1 MIMVGRVDTLGG
13 MAQTRPGR
21 RAQGGSGPSRAVP
34 SRGVR
39 QRVYSQNFLIDR
51 RAIDGLVA
59 GSGVQ
64 PGDLVVDIGAGNG
77 LITAALVRRGARVVA
92 IERDPALVRRL
103 RDRFGPGSGVTV
115 VAGDVL
121 TASLPRE
128 PFAVVANIPF
138 SITTKILRR
147 LLGDAGGR
155 LRRADVIVQA
165 EVARKRGTRGRGTL
179 LNATWEPWYEFG
191 AGARVP
197 RAAFRPQPRVDGA
210 VLMAARREQP
220 LLEPSLRRAYEA
232 FVTGV
237 FGGARPTVASALT
250 RSVGGV
256 LAMSRPRFGTLAS
269 ELGFPADALPSQLA
283 VEHWVGLFQAS
294 RGATGRDSTRGDSTG
309 HDSTGRGA
317 TARGPAPRRTAPRRD
332 GRPVRGRP

>member
-1 MIMVGRVDTLGG
+1 MVGRVDTLGD
-13 MAQTRPGR
+13 MAQRRPGR
-21 RAQGGSGPSRAVP
+21 RAQGGGGPPRA
-34 SRGVR
+34 VR

-77 LITAALVRRGARVVA
+77 LITAALVRRDARVVA
-92 IERDPALVRRL
+92 IERDPALVQRL

-121 TASLPRE
+121 TTPFPRE

-147 LLGDAGGR
+147 LLGDTGAR

-210 VLMAARREQP
+210 VLIAARREQP
-220 LLEPSLRRAYEA
+220 LLEPPLRRAYEA

-237 FGGARPTVASALT
+237 FGGARPTAASALT
-250 RSVGGV
+250 RSVGGAR
-256 LAMSRPRFGTLAS
+256 AMSRPRFGTLAS

-283 VEHWVGLFQAS
+283 VEHWVGLFLAS
-294 RGATGRDSTRGDSTG
+294 RGATGRGAA
-309 HDSTGRGA
+309 GRGA
-317 TARGPAPRRTAPRRD
+317 TARGTAPRRTAPRRD

>member
-1 MIMVGRVDTLGG
+1 
-13 MAQTRPGR
+13 MADTRPPRGR
-21 RAQGGSGPSRAVP
+21 AGRGRQGGGGPSRA
-34 SRGVR
+34 VR
-39 QRVYSQNFLIDR
+39 QRVYSQNFLVDR
-51 RAIDGLVA
+51 RSIEALVG
-59 GSGVQ
+59 GSGVR
-64 PGDLVVDIGAGNG
+64 PGDLVVDVGAGNG
-77 LITAALVRRGARVVA
+77 LITQALARRGARVVA

-121 TASLPRE
+121 ATPLPRE

-138 SITTKILRR
+138 GITTKILRR
-147 LLGDAGGR
+147 LLGDAAGR

-197 RAAFRPQPRVDGA
+197 RTAFRPQPRVDGA
-210 VLMAARREQP
+210 VLIAVRREPP

-237 FGGARPTVASALT
+237 FGGSRPTVASALT

-256 LAMSRPRFGTLAS
+256 RAMSRARFGALAG

-283 VEHWVGLFQAS
+283 VAHWVGLFLAS
-294 RGATGRDSTRGDSTG
+294 RGASGRNAADGG
-309 HDSTGRGA
+309 STGREA
-317 TARGPAPRRTAPRRD
+317 APGRTAPRRSAPRPD
-332 GRPVRGRP
+332 GRPVRVRP

>member
-1 MIMVGRVDTLGG
+1 MVQ
-13 MAQTRPGR
+13 ARPGR
-21 RAQGGSGPSRAVP
+21 RVRGGSGPSRA
-34 SRGVR
+34 VR

-51 RAIDGLVA
+51 RAIGALVA

-77 LITAALVRRGARVVA
+77 LITQALARRGARVLA
-92 IERDPALVRRL
+92 IERDPGLAGRL

-121 TASLPRE
+121 TAQLPRE

-147 LLGDAGGR
+147 LLGDTGGR

-165 EVARKRGTRGRGTL
+165 EVARKRGTGGRGTL

-197 RAAFRPQPRVDGA
+197 RVAFRPQPRVDGA
-210 VLMAARREQP
+210 VLIAVRREPP
-220 LLEPSLRRAYEA
+220 LLQPSLRRAYEG

-237 FGGARPTVASALT
+237 FGGARPTVSSALT
-250 RSVGGV
+250 RSAGGAR
-256 LAMSRPRFGTLAS
+256 AMSRQRFGALAS
-269 ELGFPADALPSQLA
+269 ELGFPADALPSQLT
-283 VEHWVGLFQAS
+283 VEHWVGLFLAS
-294 RGATGRDSTRGDSTG
+294 RGAA
-309 HDSTGRGA
+309 GRGA
-317 TARGPAPRRTAPRRD
+317 ASGGAASSGPTARGPAPRRGAPGQD